1 MVNKGLVIL
10 NPNANKGKSS
20 KLDKKISQA
29 FKSVNI
35 DVDIIESKAIN
46 DCRKIAY
53 EAVGRYDFITA
64 AGGDGTVNECIDG
77 ILKRSEELSLPI
89 NERPIFSILPVGRGN
104 DFAWMLKI
112 NKLHIN
118 DIVKKIKNNNYK
130 QIDVGYCIGGRFL
143 EGAHFINGL
152 GVGFEPSVNF
162 IASSYKRVSGTF
174 SYILAVLNLLRHYP
188 LPLDL
193 KIETESGIID
203 VKSQQ
208 LSVGNGRRM
217 GGAFLMTP
225 KALLDDGYLDFVYAN
240 KPIAK
245 NKIIK
250 TAIKFLSGKQLND
263 EHFSYSKEK
272 WINIFSKNHDMP
284 IHIDGE
290 MVGKTVE
297 KIEITIKEGA
307 INVIY

>member
-1 MVNKGLVIL
+1 MGNKGLVIL

-20 KLDKKISQA
+20 KLDKIILKA
-29 FKSVNI
+29 FKSENI
-35 DVDIIESKAIN
+35 VVDIIKSEARN

-53 EAVGRYDFITA
+53 EAVGKYDFITA
-64 AGGDGTVNECIDG
+64 AGGDGTVNESIDG
-77 ILKRSEELSLPI
+77 ILKRSEELGLPI
-89 NERPIFSILPVGRGN
+89 EKRPIFSILPIGRGN

-112 NKLHIN
+112 NKLSIN

-130 QIDVGYCIGGRFL
+130 QIDVGFCVGGRFL

-152 GVGFEPSVNF
+152 GIGFEPSVNF
-162 IASSYKRVSGTF
+162 IASSYKRVSGTL
-174 SYILAVLNLLRHYP
+174 SYILALLNLLRHYP

-193 KIETESGIID
+193 RVEKESGIID
-203 VKSQQ
+203 IKSQQ
-208 LSVGNGRRM
+208 LSIGNGRRM

-225 KALLDDGYLDFVYAN
+225 KAILNDGYLDFVYAA

-250 TAIKFLSGKQLND
+250 TAIKFLSGKQLYD

-290 MVGKTVE
+290 MVGKKVD